1 MLGIQ
6 SAVGRSLASQN
17 LAFPKRKTNLH
28 DARYK
33 SEPLGVASK
42 KIDRPSEDCGGRH
55 FKNHHSLHPSVSGV
69 AWSFSILSAS
79 MKVVAV
85 VSFAVCSIVVGQE
98 NDACVVAGGDESSCR
113 PKPTW
118 NIHDD
123 HPCNIDIFSPEDFAS
138 AFPDGFP
145 TYYEK
150 PFVLRD
156 PHRNAVFQELSNREN
171 VPSLFVGG
179 KTKLPEANLFSFAK
193 TEVSVEE
200 FINSPEVTSWDYANE
215 TLYMLT
221 NIEDFSAYV
230 PPPGQA
236 KILDPRIGIG
246 SLGSGVQWHRHGPG
260 FCEVT
265 HGRKHWL
272 LTDSDSRID
281 YDAKRPSR
289 HWFEYMF
296 TTYQASKIWECTLHA
311 GDAIYFPDNWWHT
324 TVNLDAYTSFV
335 TIFYDVK
342 R

>member
-1 MLGIQ
+1 M
-6 SAVGRSLASQN
+6 N
-17 LAFPKRKTNLH
+17 
-28 DARYK
+28 
-33 SEPLGVASK
+33 GVALV
-42 KIDRPSEDCGGRH
+42 
-55 FKNHHSLHPSVSGV
+55 SL
-69 AWSFSILSAS
+69 
-79 MKVVAV
+79 
-85 VSFAVCSIVVGQE
+85 AVCSFVVGLE
-98 NDACVVAGGDESSCR
+98 HDVCAVPGGVGSSCR

-123 HPCNIDIFSPEDFAS
+123 HPCNMDVFSPEEFAS
-138 AFPDGFP
+138 AFSDGFP

-156 PHRNAVFQELSNREN
+156 PQRNVVFQELSNREN
-171 VPSLFVGG
+171 APSLFVGG
-179 KTKLPEANLFSFAK
+179 TAKLPEANLYSFAK
-193 TEVSVEE
+193 TDVSVEE
-200 FINSPEVTSWDYANE
+200 FINSPEVTSWDYADE

-221 NIEDFSAYV
+221 SIDDFSAYV

-236 KILDPRIGIG
+236 KILDTRIGIG

-272 LTDSDSRID
+272 LTDSVTQPF
-281 YDAKRPSR
+281 YDHKRPSR

-296 TTYQASKIWECTLHA
+296 STYQESKIWECTLHP
-311 GDAIYFPDNWWHT
+311 GDAIYFPDRWWHT

-342 R
+342 G